1 VSRRGGLILIVVA
14 AAMLAVPSAAGAAT
28 FGADLTQSVDL
39 GPACGSSA
47 GESCSVLTLTKAVSG
62 AAETG
67 SPISGILTS
76 ARVKTAGGAN
86 TVAVRVLRPDSLIP
100 FTYLNFGPEITIP
113 VPADAGATG
122 GHLSEATNLHHLITA
137 GDRLGIGW
145 VESATPLKYGVF
157 DLLHASCAFRQGASG
172 DHPVDMSVTYNNA
185 GCGFEIL
192 VQGTV
197 EADADH
203 DGFGDDTQD
212 QCPSNAATQGPCP
225 TTTPPPV
232 PQHKKKCKKKKHR
245 SADAGVAKKKCKKKH
260 H

>member
-1 VSRRGGLILIVVA
+1 VFRLGGLILVA
-14 AAMLAVPSAAGAAT
+14 AALLALPGAAGAAT

-47 GESCSVLTLTKAVSG
+47 GESCSVLTLNKAVSG
-62 AAETG
+62 LPETG
-67 SPISGILTS
+67 SPISGVLTS

-86 TVAVRVLRPDSLIP
+86 TVAVRVLRPDALLP

-122 GHLSEATNLHHLITA
+122 GHLSEATNLHHTIAA

-145 VESATPLKYGVF
+145 AESATPLKYGVF
-157 DLLHASCAFRQGASG
+157 DGAHASCAFRQGAIG
-172 DHPVDMSVTYNNA
+172 DHPVDTSATYNNA

-212 QCPSNAATQGPCP
+212 QCPTNASVQ
-225 TTTPPPV
+225 TTCPV
-232 PQHKKKCKKKKHR
+232 PAAPTATHKKKCKKKKHR
-245 SADAGVAKKKCKKKH
+245 SVAVAAKKCKKH